1 MALSRRGF
9 LLLADSRA
17 AHAYQ
22 APGERAF
29 SDVSYAESQGADKKI
44 PPLPA
49 GARSVRV
56 FGAKCVGCMR
66 CIPAC
71 PSEILRPS
79 SNPRL
84 FGRPALDFQY
94 GWCRPGC
101 HRCAEVCPAGAIAVV
116 EPKVGTGVAQWHAE
130 RCLAATEKETCTACL
145 RHCPV
150 KAISHVDG
158 KPVVDPDKCIGCG
171 ACEHYCPARPKAAMS
186 VEGRS

>member
-9 LLLADSRA
+9 LLLADSQA

-22 APGERAF
+22 PPGERAF
-29 SDVSYAESQGADKKI
+29 SDVAYAASQAADKRV

-56 FGAKCVGCMR
+56 FGTKCVGCMR
-66 CIPAC
+66 CVPVC

-101 HRCAEVCPAGAIAVV
+101 HRCAEICPAGAIEIV
-116 EPKVGTGVAQWHAE
+116 EPKVGTGVAHWQTE
-130 RCLAATEKETCTACL
+130 RCLAVTEGETCTACV

-150 KAISHVDG
+150 KAISQVDG
-158 KPVVDPDKCIGCG
+158 NRVVDQEKCIGCG

-186 VEGRS
+186 VEGRA